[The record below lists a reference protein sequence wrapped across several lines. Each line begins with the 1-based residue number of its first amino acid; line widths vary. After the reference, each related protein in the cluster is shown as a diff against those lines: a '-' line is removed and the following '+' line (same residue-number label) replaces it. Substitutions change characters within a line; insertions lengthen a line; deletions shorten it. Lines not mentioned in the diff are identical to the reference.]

1 MSVKYFDSES
11 YWFYIEIKK
20 VYYLPS
26 ISRKECIPVG
36 GLTKNLGVWIVIF
49 ERRKELGL
57 LEIVFKPL
65 DDLGT
70 LEIPTEIRVSNT

>member
-1 MSVKYFDSES
+1 MGE
-11 YWFYIEIKK
+11 
-20 VYYLPS
+20 
-26 ISRKECIPVG
+26 
-36 GLTKNLGVWIVIF
+36 LTKNLGVPIVIF

-57 LEIVFKPL
+57 LGIVFKPL